1 MLEDYIDV
9 IQVTPGRIQVAFGQM
24 MLIVNVANS
33 VMLVRRIGEAGAAA
47 KTYDDQLAHWTLQLN
62 MPSEAEAAGF
72 DRLADR
78 VVVGIQRQSRARQ
91 SAEVPG
97 SREALSID
105 AFITRILPKSAVGI
119 TRLPFP
125 DAILAEERLLAALQ
139 GPEAAMVQTL
149 ELGGLVARLADVLP
163 KFKAAVNKLPSPQLA
178 FEAVRTARNFA
189 HNRLCSVVATVLS
202 EFGDVG
208 QEDLAAA
215 ALAPLERQI
224 EAMRALR
231 RASKPV
237 TDLNPTTG
245 AEVPVNPALVPPEA

>member
-1 MLEDYIDV
+1 MIEDYIDV

-24 MLIVNVANS
+24 LLLVDVANS
-33 VMLVRRIGEAGAAA
+33 PLLVRRIERASEAAGI
-47 KTYDDQLAHWTLQLN
+47 YDDQLAHWTQQLN
-62 MPSEAEAAGF
+62 TPSEAEAVGF

-78 VVVGIQRQSRARQ
+78 VVVGFQNQSRTRLGT
-91 SAEVPG
+91 EVPG
-97 SREALSID
+97 SAEARAIE
-105 AFITRILPKSAVGI
+105 AFLTRILPKKAIGI

-139 GPEAAMVQTL
+139 GPEAPMVRTL

-163 KFKAAVNKLPSPQLA
+163 KFKAAVNKLPAPQLA
-178 FEAVRTARNFA
+178 FEAVRTARNEA
-189 HNRLCSVVATVLS
+189 HKRLCLVVATVFS
-202 EFGDVG
+202 EFGEDG
-208 QEDLAAA
+208 QEALAAA
-215 ALAPLERQI
+215 ALAPLELQI
-224 EAMRALR
+224 EAIRALR